1 MSMRLKRKMMKERGF
16 IMIEWPESQRI
27 MAHPM
32 VCLEYETDGPHIS
45 PAYWCPTEVWN
56 EYKDSYYEEE

>member
-1 MSMRLKRKMMKERGF
+1 MRKSLKEKEMEERGF

-27 MAHPM
+27 MEHPLAIFEWD
-32 VCLEYETDGPHIS
+32 CDTYGS
-45 PAYWCPTEVWN
+45 SAYWCPTEVWN